1 MADFGV
7 PSLAQVWLWAGVPLM
22 GFTAL
27 VIAAIAGISSRKD
40 TTGVP
45 RGLSAGGRAMALA
58 LALPVFPLIPIA
70 CHEAR
75 VRLDLDLI
83 STLAAWASVALFA
96 GGFVWLVRSGRS
108 IPQPPE

>member
-7 PSLAQVWLWAGVPLM
+7 PSLAQVWLLAGVPLM

-27 VIAAIAGISSRKD
+27 LIAAIAGIISLRRA
-40 TTGVP
+40 TVVTP
-45 RGLSAGGRAMALA
+45 GLSVGGRAMAVA

-70 CHEAR
+70 CVEAQ

-96 GGFVWLVRSGRS
+96 GGCVWLVLGRRS
-108 IPQPPE
+108 IQRPPA